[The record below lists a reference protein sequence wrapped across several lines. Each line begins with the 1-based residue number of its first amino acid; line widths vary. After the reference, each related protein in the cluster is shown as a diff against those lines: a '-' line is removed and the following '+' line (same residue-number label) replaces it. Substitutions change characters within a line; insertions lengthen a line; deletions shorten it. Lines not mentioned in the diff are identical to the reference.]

1 MGLVGIPRKV
11 GKVRLSRLFPRLE
24 RGLEGDVMSSL
35 AFRSWSGVASLDW
48 GGTPG
53 KWDDDDGDD
62 NDDDVEDR
70 RRMEEERRAW
80 WVETAR

>member
-1 MGLVGIPRKV
+1 MPRKE

-35 AFRSWSGVASLDW
+35 AFMSWSGVASLDW

-53 KWDDDDGDD
+53 KWDDDDD
-62 NDDDVEDR
+62 NDDVEDR